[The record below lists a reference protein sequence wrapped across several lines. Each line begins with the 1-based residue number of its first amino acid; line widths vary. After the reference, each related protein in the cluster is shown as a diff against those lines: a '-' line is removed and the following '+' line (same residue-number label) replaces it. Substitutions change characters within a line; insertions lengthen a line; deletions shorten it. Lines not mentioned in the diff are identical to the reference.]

1 MTVNQSESGPH
12 KTGRT
17 FPRIFMKLCHFVPV
31 LLLSTGLLPLLAQQP
46 ELPQTPAGKHAA
58 AYFVA
63 LKTGSN
69 EAFLEFFSNHIAK
82 GELQKISV
90 EQRAQRHKQMY
101 ERTGALKLRQVLES
115 RESFLAILV
124 VTKTGEQLR
133 FEFECEAKEPF
144 GLLGI
149 GVDRA
154 EGESSGTDRKRDNT
168 ELVSAVKEYLAQL
181 TKNDEFSG
189 VVLLAQNG
197 KMLFQSAYGYAD
209 MEKKIPNQVDTKLN
223 IGSINKSFT
232 ALAIRQLATKGKL
245 SSSDLIKKFLPDYPN
260 KEASEKVT
268 IQHLLSMTSGIG
280 DIFGERYESTPKEK
294 LRTLRDF
301 LPLFADQS
309 LEFEPG
315 ASRRYSNGGYVVLGL
330 IIEKVSGVD
339 YYTYVRENIFKPAGM
354 TDTDS
359 YEKDAPVANRASGY
373 TVEGLERK
381 SNNASLPARGSS
393 AGGGYSTAQDL
404 LQYTV
409 ALDKGIIASPNDDAR
424 GGLGIAGGTQGVNA
438 CLEWSSKSGYVIVVL
453 SNFDPPIAE
462 TIARQIRSWLPGR

>member
-1 MTVNQSESGPH
+1 
-12 KTGRT
+12 
-17 FPRIFMKLCHFVPV
+17 MKLCHFVPV

-82 GELQKISV
+82 GELQKMSI
-90 EQRAQRHKQMY
+90 EQRVQRHKQMY
-101 ERTGALKLRQVLES
+101 ERTGVLKLRQVLES
-115 RESFLAILV
+115 RESFLAILA
-124 VTKTGEQLR
+124 VTKTGERLR
-133 FEFECEAKEPF
+133 FEFECETKEPF

-149 GVDRA
+149 GVDQVEA
-154 EGESSGTDRKRDNT
+154 ESSGTDRKRDNT
-168 ELVSAVKEYLAQL
+168 ELVSAVKEYVAQL

-197 KMLFQSAYGYAD
+197 KSLFQSAYGHAD
-209 MEKKIPNQVDTKLN
+209 MEKKIPNQVDTKFN

-232 ALAIRQLATKGKL
+232 ALAIRQLAAKGKL
-245 SSSDLIKKFLPDYPN
+245 SFGDPIKNFLPDYPN
-260 KEASEKVT
+260 KEAAEKVT
-268 IQHLLSMTSGIG
+268 VQHLLSMTSGIG
-280 DIFGERYESTPKEK
+280 DIFGDRYESIPKAK

-301 LPLFADQS
+301 LPLFADKS

-315 ASRRYSNGGYVVLGL
+315 ADHRYSNGGYVVLGL

-339 YYTYVRENIFKPAGM
+339 YYTYVRENIFKPAQM

-373 TVEGLERK
+373 TLEGYRK
-381 SNNASLPARGSS
+381 SNDASLPARGSS
-393 AGGGYSTAQDL
+393 AGGGYSTALDL
-404 LQYTV
+404 LRYTV
-409 ALDKGIIASPNDDAR
+409 ALDAGTITPPNDNAR

-438 CLEWSSKSGYVIVVL
+438 CLEWSPKSGYVIVVL